1 MRTKEEIFKDVISIL
16 ESNYGVDKPET
27 ITLESH
33 LKDDLDF
40 DSLEIVDLYMAME
53 RYYNLDLKDYEYD
66 SPDTMADFVDSLY
79 NCLEKNDQKVSP
91 AISEDAIQ
99 KAIDDVTK
107 EIKIF
112 AASPRK
118 NLTLHISKK
127 EGDETITVKRI

>member
-33 LKDDLDF
+33 LKNDLDF

-66 SPDTMADFVDSLY
+66 SPDTMADFVDTLY

>member
-33 LKDDLDF
+33 LKNDLDF